1 MTSIKNQ
8 GNKRKDDSAHTTE
21 QPNGLDIKML
31 RKIKFRIST
40 YQFLVFNTISM
51 DYAQFRAFV
60 IVNESGN
67 FS

>member
-1 MTSIKNQ
+1 MASIKNQ

-40 YQFLVFNTISM
+40 Y
-51 DYAQFRAFV
+51 
-60 IVNESGN
+60 
-67 FS
+67 